1 MCVHVCV
8 FGGGGLRE
16 LTNYSVIETVQSSIF
31 LLKVYQNETMY
42 LDITIDSRGRD
53 WKRDHVSLCLQC
65 KASGTVRVATYDT
78 LRCDF
83 TGFEVKR
90 SF

>member
-1 MCVHVCV
+1 MVHV
-8 FGGGGLRE
+8 
-16 LTNYSVIETVQSSIF
+16 TSTSA
-31 LLKVYQNETMY
+31 
-42 LDITIDSRGRD
+42 LDIANARTLKTAVEEGD

-65 KASGTVRVATYDT
+65 KASETVRVATYDT

-90 SF
+90 RRSK